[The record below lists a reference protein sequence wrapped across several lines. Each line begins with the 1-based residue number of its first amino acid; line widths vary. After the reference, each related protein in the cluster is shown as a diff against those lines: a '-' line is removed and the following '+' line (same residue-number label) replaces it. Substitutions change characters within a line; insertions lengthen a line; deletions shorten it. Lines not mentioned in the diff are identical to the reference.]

1 MCVGITP
8 AADDRETLEQ
18 RAFRAAVDRVAP
30 GVVRIET
37 VGGRDQV
44 GKVEFGTGATTGLV
58 IDPDG
63 YIVSSAISFLNAP
76 DSILVGLP
84 NGARKPA
91 RLVATDHSRMLVLL
105 KIETDEPLPVPEA
118 APEGEIRVGQWAI
131 AVGRTFDSDRPNMS
145 VGIVSALDRVWGK
158 AIQTDAAVSPNNYG
172 GPLVDVRGRV
182 LGVLVPLSP
191 QKATEVAGVEWYDS
205 GIGFAIPAGHVQ
217 RIFPRLREGED
228 LHRGVIGISFPS
240 GNLSTTD
247 PVIAARHPN
256 SPASEAGLKVGDR
269 VLEIEGREIV
279 RASQVKEQLSRRYAG
294 ETVRV
299 VVLRDGKRL
308 NRELELAAKLQ
319 AYQHPF
325 LGVLPVR
332 RVAWLTDRPAGVRV
346 RYVYPKGPAD
356 QAGVEPGD
364 LLVAIAGEPIE
375 EAGDLRRRVSLL
387 KPQDEVELEVRRG
400 EETLRLK
407 AQLGRLPEDL
417 PPDALPP
424 AHVADQPEEKA
435 PADSAAGGGPHAGS
449 IELKVPEFENDT
461 WAYIPEGHGRAVQF
475 GLIVWLHA
483 PGRFDWDK
491 LLARWKPHCDRD
503 GLILLAPKSA
513 GKKGWLMR
521 EVALVEK
528 LLDEVNT
535 TYAVDP
541 TRIVLYGHQAGGRLA
556 YLVAFRGRKLVR
568 AVVAADAPIAG
579 RPPEND
585 PLYRLAFYV
594 ARAEKSRQA
603 DRIEAGTAQ
612 LRAREYPVTVKDLGE
627 KPRYLD
633 PKEFSELLRW
643 VDTLDRI

>member
-1 MCVGITP
+1 MCVGIAP

-44 GKVEFGTGATTGLV
+44 GKVEFGTGAATGLV

-84 NGARKPA
+84 DGVRKPA

-118 APEGEIRVGQWAI
+118 APDGEVRVGQWAI
-131 AVGRTFDSDRPNMS
+131 AVGRTFDSHRPNMA

-191 QKATEVAGVEWYDS
+191 QTATEVAGVEWYDS
-205 GIGFAIPAGHVQ
+205 GIGFAIPAGHIWK
-217 RIFPRLREGED
+217 IFPRLREGED
-228 LHRGVIGISFPS
+228 LYRGVIGISFPS
-240 GNLSTTD
+240 GNLSTTE

-256 SPASEAGLKVGDR
+256 SPASEGGLKVGDR
-269 VLEIEGREIV
+269 VVEIDGRQTI

-294 ETVRV
+294 DTVRV
-299 VVLRDGKRL
+299 VVLRDEKRL
-308 NRELELAAKLQ
+308 ERELELATKLEP
-319 AYQHPF
+319 YEHPF

-332 RVAWLTDRPAGVRV
+332 SVAWLIDQRAGVRV
-346 RYVYPKGPAD
+346 RYVYPEGPAD
-356 QAGVEPGD
+356 RAGIERGD
-364 LLVAIAGEPIE
+364 LLLAMDGEPIE

-387 KPQDEVELEVRRG
+387 KPEDEVELEVRRG
-400 EETLRLK
+400 EETLRL
-407 AQLGRLPEDL
+407 APQLGRLPED
-417 PPDALPP
+417 PPPEELPP
-424 AHVADQPEEKA
+424 AHVDHQPEEEA
-435 PADSAAGGGPHAGS
+435 PADSAADGERQAGS
-449 IELKVPEFENDT
+449 IELKVPEFENDA

-483 PGRFDWDK
+483 PGRFDWGK
-491 LLARWKPHCDRD
+491 LLARWKPFCDRD

-521 EVALVEK
+521 EVMLVEK
-528 LLDEVNT
+528 LLDDVNT

-568 AVVAADAPIAG
+568 AVVAADAPLTG

-594 ARAEKSRQA
+594 VRAEKSRQA
-603 DRIEAGTAQ
+603 DRIEAGTAR
-612 LRAREYPVTVKDLGE
+612 LREMEYPVTVKDLGE
-627 KPRYLD
+627 KPRYLG
-633 PKEFSELLRW
+633 PKEFSEVLRW
-643 VDTLDRI
+643 VDMLDRI